1 MSAGL
6 RGRADVSP
14 LAIGVAAAAIAVLA
28 GLLWRSRSEVQ
39 ALRRRLL
46 SAASELQELQL
57 AFHRFAPDPVVERVI
72 AEGVTHHGEKMEV
85 TALFADLVGF
95 TALSEQ
101 LAPDALVR
109 VLNGYFERMSRAI
122 GEHRGHVATLIGDGL
137 LALFGALEPNP
148 WQANDAAGAAL
159 AMRRELLDYN
169 AQLAAEGLP
178 RLSVGI
184 GLHRDTGVGGLVGS
198 RDRMEFAIVGRTVNL
213 ASRVQDLTRDYDADV
228 ILTDAVARDLDPRFV
243 LRALPE
249 TRVKG
254 IGEPLRIHA
263 LESFRDDGAGGS

>member
-1 MSAGL
+1 MKA
-6 RGRADVSP
+6 
-14 LAIGVAAAAIAVLA
+14 LAIAAAVAAIAVLGA
-28 GLLWRSRSEVQ
+28 LLWRSRAEAR
-39 ALRRRLL
+39 ALRRRLFR
-46 SAASELQELQL
+46 AASELQELQL

-72 AEGVTHHGEKMEV
+72 AEGVSHRGEKMEV

-101 LAPDALVR
+101 LPPDVLVR

-159 AMRRELLDYN
+159 AMRRELSAYN
-169 AQLAAEGLP
+169 AELAAEGLP
-178 RLSVGI
+178 QLSVGI

-213 ASRVQDLTRDYDADV
+213 ASRVQDLTRDHDADV
-228 ILTDAVARDLDPRFV
+228 ILTDAVARGLDPRFV

-254 IGEPLRIHA
+254 IEEPLHIHA
-263 LESFRDDGAGGS
+263 LESFREQSGDASVRSQAR